1 VHEILALGKASGGT
15 YAEAIVTAWSAD
27 IAEEVIALVEEEVSE
42 ELLLD
47 KV

>member
-1 VHEILALGKASGGT
+1 MKFWHWVKHQEVHTL
-15 YAEAIVTAWSAD
+15 EAIVTAWSAD